1 MPQHALAILVGALF
15 AFYGNHLPDPFW
27 SAYAPALLLLACC
40 YSRYRFVF
48 LLAAAFLWS
57 SALLHY
63 HLSHRLLD
71 SFDNRNLLISGV
83 IADIPRLYPD
93 RVSLYLED
101 LRIKAYPAAMPRLA
115 RFSWYQ
121 NKRVPRAGERWQF
134 VVKIRQPRGMLNPAG
149 FDYEAWQFVH
159 AIDATGYIRESAQN
173 LRLEPASALDLDHW
187 RSGLAASIDR
197 DCGHCRQRGLIKALA
212 LGFRGDIG
220 KHSRQLLQHSGTAH
234 LLAISGLHI
243 GMVSMMFYLLGG
255 YAWRLGIYRSGLNRR
270 TLASL
275 CALLA
280 AVAYAALAGFSL
292 PTLRALLMLALVLIA
307 LQLKSKIN
315 LLQAIALALVLIL
328 LADPLAVGSIS
339 LWLSFG
345 ALMVIAFMQF
355 RFSEKMNACS
365 QLLVLQG
372 YFIALFAPLGILIF
386 GQLNLAGLPAN
397 LVAIPALSFVIL
409 PLVLMGCLLSSL
421 NLGGA
426 ELLFSLADRVLG
438 LLLDYLA
445 WLLES
450 GLQSLALNA
459 YPAILL
465 LLVLAAM
472 AILLS
477 PRLQGLRAIA
487 ALILLTLLL
496 WQPAR
501 LEHGEYQLVVLD
513 IGMGTSLLL
522 RTRHYSLIYDFGAG
536 GNRGFNAAEAALL
549 PTMRHNGIDVADLY
563 IVSHVDHDHSGG
575 LYSFLG
581 NYPPQRLLSGTPREL
596 QAKFELPHRVRSCH
610 GYPDWRWDGVLFRF
624 LETETPPGASTNNR
638 SCILQ
643 VVGHQRA
650 LLPGDIEIEQETRL
664 IDAFGD
670 ALAAD
675 ILVAPHHG
683 SGTSS
688 SGLFLERVKPAHV
701 VFTLAR
707 NNRWDFPDAQ
717 VVARYLALDARLYRS
732 DRDGAV
738 TITSRPGSVLVK
750 SMRNPPR
757 RIWRRW

>member
-1 MPQHALAILVGALF
+1 VGALL
-15 AFYGNHLPDPFW
+15 ALYGNRLPDPFW

-40 YSRYRFVF
+40 NSRYRFVF

-57 SALLHY
+57 SALLHH

-71 SFDNRNLLISGV
+71 SFDNRILLLSGV
-83 IADIPRLYPD
+83 IADIPQLYPD

-101 LRIKAYPAAMPRLA
+101 LRIESYPVAMPRLA
-115 RFSWYQ
+115 RFNWYQ
-121 NKRVPRAGERWQF
+121 NKRIPRAGERWQF
-134 VVKIRQPRGMLNPAG
+134 VVKIRQPRGLLNPAG
-149 FDYEAWQFVH
+149 LDYEAWQFTR
-159 AIDATGYIRESAQN
+159 AIDASGYIRESARN
-173 LRLEPASALDLDHW
+173 LRLEPASSLNLNHW
-187 RSGLAASIDR
+187 RSGLAANIDR

-212 LGFRGDIG
+212 LGFRGDID
-220 KHSRQLLQHSGTAH
+220 KHGRQLLQHSGTAH

-243 GMVSMMFYLLGG
+243 GMVSMMFYMLGG
-255 YAWRLGIYRSGLNRR
+255 YGWRLGIYRCGLNRR

-292 PTLRALLMLALVLIA
+292 PTLRALLMLAVMLIA

-315 LLQAIALALVLIL
+315 LLQAIALALALIL
-328 LADPLAVGSIS
+328 LVDPLAAGSVS
-339 LWLSFG
+339 FWLSFG

-355 RFSEKMNACS
+355 RFSAKMNACR

-372 YFIALFAPLGILIF
+372 YFIALFAPLGVLIF

-397 LVAIPALSFVIL
+397 LVAIPLLSFVIL
-409 PLVLMGCLLSSL
+409 PLVLMACMLSSL
-421 NLGGA
+421 GLGGA
-426 ELLFSLADRVLG
+426 ALLFSIADRVLD

-445 WLLES
+445 WLLAS
-450 GLQSLALNA
+450 GLQSQTVNA

-465 LLVLAAM
+465 LLALAAM

-477 PRLQGLRAIA
+477 PRLAGLRGSAV
-487 ALILLTLLL
+487 LILATLLL

-522 RTRHYSLIYDFGAG
+522 RTRHYSLVYDFGSG
-536 GNRGFNAAEAALL
+536 GNRGFNAAEVALL
-549 PTMRHNGIDVADLY
+549 PAMRQLGIDAADLY

-581 NYPPQRLLSGTPREL
+581 NYPPARLLSGTPREL

-624 LETETPPGASTNNR
+624 LETETAPGASTNNR

-643 VVGHQRA
+643 VVGHQRV

-664 IDAFGD
+664 ADVYRD
-670 ALAAD
+670 SLAAD

-688 SGLFLERVKPAHV
+688 SELFLQRVKPEYV

-707 NNRWDFPDAQ
+707 NNRWEFPDAE
-717 VVARYLALDARLYRS
+717 VVARYQALGGRLYRS
-732 DRDGAV
+732 DHDGAV
-738 TITSRPGSVLVK
+738 TITSRRGAVLVR
-750 SMRNPPR
+750 SMRKPVR

>member
-1 MPQHALAILVGALF
+1 MPQHALAILMGALI
-15 AFYGNHLPDPFW
+15 AFYGNRLPDPFW

-40 YSRYRFVF
+40 CCRYRFVF

-57 SALLHY
+57 SALLHH

-71 SFDNRNLLISGV
+71 SFDNRSLLLSGV
-83 IADIPRLYPD
+83 IADIPQLYPG
-93 RVSLYLED
+93 RINLFLKD
-101 LRIKAYPAAMPRLA
+101 LRIDAYPAAMPRLA

-121 NKRVPRAGERWQF
+121 NKRIPRAGERWQF

-149 FDYEAWQFVH
+149 FDYEAWQFVR
-159 AIDATGYIRESAQN
+159 AIDATGYIRESTRN
-173 LRLEPASALDLDHW
+173 RRLESASVLDLNYW
-187 RSGLAASIDR
+187 RSGLAANIDR
-197 DCGHCRQRGLIKALA
+197 DCGRCRHLGLIKALA

-220 KHSRQLLQHSGTAH
+220 NHSRRLLQHSGTAH

-243 GMVSMMFYLLGG
+243 GMVSLMFYVLGG
-255 YAWRLGIYRSGLNRR
+255 YVWRLGIYRCGLNRR

-280 AVAYAALAGFSL
+280 ALAYAALAGFSL
-292 PTLRALLMLALVLIA
+292 PTLRALLMFAVVLIA

-315 LLQAIALALVLIL
+315 LLQAIALALALIL
-328 LADPLAVGSIS
+328 LADPLTVGSIS

-355 RFSEKMNACS
+355 RFPAKMKAWR
-365 QLLVLQG
+365 QLLVLQV
-372 YFIALFAPLGILIF
+372 YFIALFAPVGVLIF

-397 LVAIPALSFVIL
+397 LVAIPLLSFVIL
-409 PLVLMGCLLSSL
+409 PVVLAACLLSAL
-421 NLGGA
+421 GLGGA
-426 ELLFSLADRVLG
+426 SLLFAIADRVLG
-438 LLLDYLA
+438 FLLDYLA
-445 WLLES
+445 WLIAS
-450 GLQSLALNA
+450 GLQSLAVYT
-459 YPAILL
+459 YPPILL
-465 LLVLAAM
+465 LLALAVI

-477 PRLQGLRAIA
+477 PRLAGARGIA
-487 ALILLTLLL
+487 ALILAALLL

-501 LEHGEYQLVVLD
+501 LEHGEYELIVLD

-522 RTRHYSLIYDFGAG
+522 KTRHHSLVYDFGPG
-536 GNRGFNAAEAALL
+536 GHRGFNAAEAALL
-549 PTMRHNGIDVADLY
+549 PAMRLDGIDAADLY

-581 NYPPQRLLSGTPREL
+581 NYPPARLLSGTPREL
-596 QAKFELPHRVRSCH
+596 RAKFELPHRVRSCH

-624 LETETPPGASTNNR
+624 LETGAPPGDSTNNR
-638 SCILQ
+638 SCVLQ
-643 VVGHQRA
+643 VTGYQRA

-664 IDAFGD
+664 VDAYGD
-670 ALAAD
+670 RLAAD

-688 SGLFLERVKPAHV
+688 SRPFLRRVNPSHV
-701 VFTLAR
+701 VFTVAR
-707 NNRWDFPDAQ
+707 NNRWDFPDAL
-717 VVARYLALDARLYRS
+717 VIVRYRELGSRLYRS

-738 TITSRPGSVLVK
+738 TITSRSGAAAVK
-750 SMRNPPR
+750 SERNPPR